1 MRAYLTPRYA
11 ALGICLCVSPVSAK
25 SVSQA
30 EWSGKALC
38 WDNGN
43 VARFL
48 AGGKYSSTMIGDG
61 TWRLTANGVEIH
73 GQTWS
78 GMLDLEKLPDGTFQ
92 SVQEGGGRVPATGKY
107 CK

>member
-1 MRAYLTPRYA
+1 MRAHLMPLYA
-11 ALGICLCVSPVSAK
+11 VLAICPGVAPAFAK
-25 SVSQA
+25 SVSQS
-30 EWSGKALC
+30 ELSGKVIC

-43 VARFL
+43 VAKFL

-78 GMLDLEKLPDGTFQ
+78 GMLDLEKLPEGTFK
-92 SVQEGGGRVPATGKY
+92 SVQEGGGRIPATGKY